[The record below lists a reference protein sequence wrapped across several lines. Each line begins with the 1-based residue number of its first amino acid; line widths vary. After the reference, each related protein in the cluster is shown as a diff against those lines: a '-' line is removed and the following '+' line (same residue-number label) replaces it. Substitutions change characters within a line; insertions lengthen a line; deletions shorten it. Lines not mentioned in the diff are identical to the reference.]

1 MAGYRHRYMYY
12 LTGLP
17 GWMRFG
23 FSPGWGTL
31 PPGAQYLMTGT
42 WPTWQANW
50 AWQNMPQTGY
60 FDPYGIY
67 QITPEQELQ
76 ILKSQAF
83 LPPPFISESDNNC
96 NKDYKKVLLVHK
108 FQSTTILASRE
119 TICKK
124 EMDYLSS
131 PRKHKG
137 NHHTDNPISTIQDP
151 IYFFLLAFLPPPFE
165 IENHFHL

>member
-76 ILKSQAF
+76 ILKSQAES
-83 LPPPFISESDNNC
+83 LKSQLQQIEARISE
-96 NKDYKKVLLVHK
+96 
-108 FQSTTILASRE
+108 
-119 TICKK
+119 
-124 EMDYLSS
+124 
-131 PRKHKG
+131 
-137 NHHTDNPISTIQDP
+137 
-151 IYFFLLAFLPPPFE
+151 
-165 IENHFHL
+165 IEKYEK